1 MRGMAGQSK
10 AAHATVT
17 RKQGTDKERE
27 KREERGQR
35 KKERG
40 KRREERE
47 GGILLVLSSCLL
59 TFLVLPK
66 LAELTGRQVFT
77 TSPVK
82 DRLTS

>member
-1 MRGMAGQSK
+1 MAGQSK

-40 KRREERE
+40 QRK
-47 GGILLVLSSCLL
+47 GAFSWFCPLV
-59 TFLVLPK
+59 F
-66 LAELTGRQVFT
+66 
-77 TSPVK
+77 
-82 DRLTS
+82 